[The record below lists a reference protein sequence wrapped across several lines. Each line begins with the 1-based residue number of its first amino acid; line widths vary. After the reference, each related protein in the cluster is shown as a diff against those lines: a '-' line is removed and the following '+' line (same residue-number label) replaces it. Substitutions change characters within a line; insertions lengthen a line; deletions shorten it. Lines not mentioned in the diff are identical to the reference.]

1 MSNCAIILAGGEG
14 KRMKSNKPK
23 TLSEVL
29 GKPMLWWVMS
39 ALKKA
44 GIDDICVV
52 KGFRKE
58 CIEEY
63 LSTLDFEVESVFQA
77 ERLGTGHAVM
87 MAKDFLKAH
96 DGNVVILNGD
106 APFMTA
112 ETIEKSLEQHISS
125 GAAATVISARV
136 DDPAGYGRIV
146 RDDSG
151 SLKAIVEHKDAD
163 EATRAIDEVNSG
175 GYWFDC
181 QLLLSVLDRIRSGG
195 FDITEADLIHE
206 GATINTVGRMHMV
219 KAFVKKGYAKTEAEA
234 FEKYIDDDG
243 EFFVKKFSLTPEDSI
258 ELIHRS
264 GGIAIFAHPAQA
276 ADTEEELFELSNRLK
291 AAGIDGMECL
301 YSRYTPAETEMC
313 FKIARELDILP
324 SGGSDFHGENKPDVR
339 LGVVSGGDGYIPY
352 EYLERLKG
360 KRS

>member
-14 KRMKSNKPK
+14 KRMKSDKPK

-52 KGFRKE
+52 KGFKKE

-87 MAKDFLKAH
+87 MAKDFLASH

-112 ETIEKSLEQHISS
+112 ETIGKSLEQHTSS

-136 DDPAGYGRIV
+136 DDPTGYGRIV

-151 SLKAIVEHKDAD
+151 NLKAIVEHKDAD

-181 QLLLSVLDRIRSGG
+181 QLLLSVLDRIKSDNAAGEYYLPDAIALLLSDG
-195 FDITEADLIHE
+195 K
-206 GATINTVGRMHMV
+206 TVG
-219 KAFVKKGYAKTEAEA
+219 AYTAECSDA
-234 FEKYIDDDG
+234 VLGAND
-243 EFFVKKFSLTPEDSI
+243 
-258 ELIHRS
+258 
-264 GGIAIFAHPAQA
+264 PAQL
-276 ADTEEELFELSNRLK
+276 EELNQ
-291 AAGIDGMECL
+291 
-301 YSRYTPAETEMC
+301 
-313 FKIARELDILP
+313 IARE
-324 SGGSDFHGENKPDVR
+324 K
-339 LGVVSGGDGYIPY
+339 GY
-352 EYLERLKG
+352 
-360 KRS
+360 SC